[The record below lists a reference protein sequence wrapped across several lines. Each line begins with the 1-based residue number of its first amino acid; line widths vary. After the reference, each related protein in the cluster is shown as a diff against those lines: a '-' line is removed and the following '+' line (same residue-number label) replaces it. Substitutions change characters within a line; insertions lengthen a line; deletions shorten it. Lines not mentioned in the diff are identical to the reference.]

1 MKANIREAK
10 DLQGTSSSTFSGDP
24 WLGLCVAFEDAVVSG
39 RDVVLVTTKNE
50 VEAAGASV
58 SAGFVVTYFS
68 VVVVVI
74 GVVAA
79 EEVIGDVLMDE
90 VEVGV

>member
-39 RDVVLVTTKNE
+39 RDVVLVTTKDE

-58 SAGFVVTYFS
+58 SASFVVTYFS
-68 VVVVVI
+68 VVIVI

>member
-1 MKANIREAK
+1 MDK
-10 DLQGTSSSTFSGDP
+10 GTSSSTFSGDP

-39 RDVVLVTTKNE
+39 RDVVTSCVVLVTTRDE

-58 SAGFVVTYFS
+58 SAGFVVIYFS

>member
-1 MKANIREAK
+1 M
-10 DLQGTSSSTFSGDP
+10 
-24 WLGLCVAFEDAVVSG
+24 GLCVAFEDAVVSG
-39 RDVVLVTTKNE
+39 RDVVLVTTKDE

-58 SAGFVVTYFS
+58 SASFVVTYFS
-68 VVVVVI
+68 VVIVI

-79 EEVIGDVLMDE
+79 EEVIGDVLDE

>member
-1 MKANIREAK
+1 M
-10 DLQGTSSSTFSGDP
+10 
-24 WLGLCVAFEDAVVSG
+24 GLCVAFEDAVVSG
-39 RDVVLVTTKNE
+39 RDVVLVTTKDE

-68 VVVVVI
+68 VVVVI